1 MVHAVVEEI
10 DPQNR
15 DMTGCVDIPP
25 TTIPAPITEVNKEV
39 ALRSRDLI
47 EVSIILDADSL
58 TICLL
63 VLVSAAVSRGQSLC
77 M

>member
-1 MVHAVVEEI
+1 
-10 DPQNR
+10 
-15 DMTGCVDIPP
+15 MTGCVDIPP

-63 VLVSAAVSRGQSLC
+63 VLVLVSAAPLVEDNLLVELC
-77 M
+77 